1 MSAAV
6 NSSEATV
13 ATTSATVNNN
23 VSASLTAADSTSSQS
38 MQTLGLV
45 HQARLAQLTRTA
57 AIIEA
62 QYGATSKQAIAAQ
75 AAVTTSKVTVARL
88 AVVNHQVVATAPQ
101 VAAKGWALYGH
112 IYNSQLQPATA
123 YTVFLVDE
131 QNAYQSAFG
140 FAYTGSDGSF
150 HINYQGSANESAAV
164 KLFLE
169 IANNK
174 AQPVYLSTTAF
185 VPKIGAATYQDVTL
199 PSGEPVIGDP
209 PAEIRA
215 IAMPDIGQAATSTS
229 QDKDKPKK
237 P

>member
-101 VAAKGWALYGH
+101 V
-112 IYNSQLQPATA
+112 
-123 YTVFLVDE
+123 
-131 QNAYQSAFG
+131 
-140 FAYTGSDGSF
+140 
-150 HINYQGSANESAAV
+150 
-164 KLFLE
+164 
-169 IANNK
+169 
-174 AQPVYLSTTAF
+174 
-185 VPKIGAATYQDVTL
+185 
-199 PSGEPVIGDP
+199 
-209 PAEIRA
+209 
-215 IAMPDIGQAATSTS
+215 
-229 QDKDKPKK
+229 
-237 P
+237 